1 MKAEIDVLFK
11 KKPINDVSIQNKNL
25 LDKKATESF
34 KNI

>member
-1 MKAEIDVLFK
+1 MKAKIDVLLK
-11 KKPINDVSIQNKNL
+11 KKLINDISIQNKNL